1 MSFSEIYTN
10 ELLDISKSIEKK
22 LLYIGEANG
31 RIKIYFDKEIPKNF
45 DLVTI
50 NRRATGIHSLDM
62 TYNGKSLELGF
73 GAKSIYFFLSSLE
86 YIKGYSNLFSLKIEK
101 IEISIS
107 GASKKEVDIT
117 FDRNEYDLL
126 TEPEQNDIRDSKKI
140 ERIFSGDLDTEYNI
154 SFAFSNESESGSGHY
169 SSIYS
174 FLPELEQIRRNRG
187 TKIIKYIELTLFN
200 LNNSRIWYN
209 KLLEKHIGNK

>member
-1 MSFSEIYTN
+1 MKMSFKQKYSI
-10 ELLDISKSIEKK
+10 ELYDITKSSEKK
-22 LLYIGEANG
+22 LLYIGEVKG
-31 RIKIYFDKEIPKNF
+31 RLMIYYDKEIPKSF

-50 NRRATGIHSLDM
+50 NWYATGIHSLDM
-62 TYNGKSLELGF
+62 TFNGKSLELGF
-73 GAKSIYFFLSSLE
+73 GAKSFYFFLSSLE

-101 IEISIS
+101 IEITIS

-117 FDRNEYDLL
+117 LERNKYDIL

-140 ERIFSGDLDTEYNI
+140 ERIFSGDLDIEYNI
-154 SFAFSNESESGSGHY
+154 SYAFSNESESGSGHY

-187 TKIIKYIELTLFN
+187 TKLIKYINLTLSR
-200 LNNSRIWYN
+200 LNNSRIWYH
-209 KLLEKHIGNK
+209 KILEKYR